1 MTTWIFMRGL
11 TRASG
16 HWGHFVDEFR
26 EAVPGSTVKALDL
39 PGNGLLNHQRS
50 PLSVHSMV
58 AHCRAQLVACDITPP
73 FHLLAMSLGGMVA
86 VAWAQEHPND
96 VAGNVLINT
105 SMRPFSPFYQRL
117 LPANYVSL
125 LRAILLN
132 ASPEAWERTVLRLTS
147 NLGESDVL
155 ADWLALHEKNPVSRA
170 NAVRQLIA
178 AARYRAPTAKPA
190 TPTLLL
196 TSEHDH
202 LVSVACSRALARHW
216 QCTLHVHPNAGHDL
230 PLDDPIWVI
239 QQAERW
245 ATGLHTVD

>member
-1 MTTWIFMRGL
+1 MTTWIFLRGL
-11 TRASG
+11 TRAIG
-16 HWGHFVDEFR
+16 HWGHFVDQFR

-39 PGNGLLNHQRS
+39 PGNGLLNQQCS

-58 AHCRAQLVACDITPP
+58 AHCRAQLVAGDYKPP

-86 VAWAQEHPND
+86 VAWAQEHPRE
-96 VAGNVLINT
+96 VTGNVLINT

-125 LRAILLN
+125 LRAILLS
-132 ASPEAWERTVLRLTS
+132 ASPEAWERTVLHLTS
-147 NLGESDVL
+147 NLGEADVL
-155 ADWLALHEKNPVSRA
+155 ADWLALHEKSPVSRA

-178 AARYRAPTAKPA
+178 AARYRAPTTKPA

-196 TSEHDH
+196 ASEHDH

-216 QCTLHVHPNAGHDL
+216 QCTLRVHPNAGHDL
-230 PLDDPIWVI
+230 PLDDADWVRS
-239 QQAERW
+239 QVVRWMSDLQA
-245 ATGLHTVD
+245 GP